1 MAVNP
6 RVDFYQLFLRPAKR
20 NRFKT
25 FRNFAEDVL
34 LVPHTASD
42 VEVFGKLQDHFMSKL
57 VSTIASD
64 DAIKKQVRW
73 LDTEENLY
81 RAYKPQP
88 DYNKN
93 IIWGVLMGGRYGR
106 NGLLVDRSNM
116 DEDVNADAI
125 NPTKSVLR
133 YFYFMLYLPLDHNE
147 GCLIIHSNS
156 REESSVDIFR
166 SFLGKL
172 FMDNGNYKKMM
183 TRHYCPKYFQNLFKE
198 GAVLK
203 QMQFADTY
211 IDSGLNANGIVNDGG
226 EKSYDVKFY
235 ITPHNERA
243 TFDNAI
249 HVARSLM
256 QRIGFSFEGNI
267 RYLTDANTSRITVEN
282 PETKRNQTFSLDT
295 DEINLCP
302 AIDLVGIMS
311 ENDFVEDGTPKIEIL
326 HEKMLSIF
334 LDEVLPELRPDL
346 ED

>member
-1 MAVNP
+1 M
-6 RVDFYQLFLRPAKR
+6 
-20 NRFKT
+20 
-25 FRNFAEDVL
+25 
-34 LVPHTASD
+34 
-42 VEVFGKLQDHFMSKL
+42 
-57 VSTIASD
+57 STIASD

-116 DEDVNADAI
+116 DENVDADAI
-125 NPTKSVLR
+125 NPSKSVLR
-133 YFYFMLYLPLDHNE
+133 YFYFLLYLPLDHNV

-156 REESSVDIFR
+156 REESSADIFR

-172 FMDNGNYKKMM
+172 FKDNGNYQKLQ
-183 TRHYCPKYFQNLFKE
+183 TIRYCPKYFQDLFKE

-203 QMQFADTY
+203 QLQFG
-211 IDSGLNANGIVNDGG
+211 DSYVDRGLNANGIVNEGS

-235 ITPHNERA
+235 ITPHTERA

-249 HVARSLM
+249 GVARTLM
-256 QRIGFSFEGNI
+256 QKFAFLFEGNVK
-267 RYLTDANTSRITVEN
+267 YLIDADTSKITVEN
-282 PETKRNQTFSLDT
+282 PVTKKNQTFSLDT
-295 DEINLCP
+295 DDINLCP
-302 AIDLVGIMS
+302 AVDVSSILSDS
-311 ENDFVEDGTPKIEIL
+311 DFAEDGTPKIEVL

>member
-42 VEVFGKLQDHFMSKL
+42 VEVFGKLYDHFMSKL
-57 VSTIASD
+57 VSSIASD

-81 RAYKPQP
+81 RAYKPQA
-88 DYNKN
+88 DYNRN

-106 NGLLVDRSNM
+106 NGLLVDRSNL
-116 DEDVNADAI
+116 DEDVSADAI

-147 GCLIIHSNS
+147 GCLVIHSNS
-156 REESSVDIFR
+156 RDESSSDIFR
-166 SFLGKL
+166 SFLEKL
-172 FMDNGNYKKMM
+172 FQANDSYNKLKL
-183 TRHYCPKYFQNLFKE
+183 RHYCPRYFQNLFKE

-203 QMQFADTY
+203 QLQFADTC
-211 IDSGLNANGIVNDGG
+211 IDTGLNANGIVNDGN
-226 EKSYDVKFY
+226 EKSYDIKLY

-249 HVARSLM
+249 QVARSLM
-256 QRIGFSFEGNI
+256 QRIGYSFEGNI
-267 RYLTDANTSRITVEN
+267 KYLMDANTSKITVEN
-282 PETKRNQTFSLDT
+282 PETKKNQTFSLDT

-302 AIDLVGIMS
+302 AIDLVSILR

-326 HEKMLSIF
+326 HEKILSIF
-334 LDEVLPELRPDL
+334 LSEVLPELRPDL
-346 ED
+346 VE